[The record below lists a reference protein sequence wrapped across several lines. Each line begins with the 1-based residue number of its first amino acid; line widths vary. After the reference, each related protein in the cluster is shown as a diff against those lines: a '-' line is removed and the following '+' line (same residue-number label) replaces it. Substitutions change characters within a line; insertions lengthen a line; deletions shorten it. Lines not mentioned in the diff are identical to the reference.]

1 MIKLKEKENIYIL
14 MAHHIMEIGMKI
26 NSMVMEWKLGLMG
39 LVIKDFTIM
48 EKNKEL
54 DNLNGQMVLLIKEI
68 SKRIIFMVK
77 ESIIGLMVENLLE
90 IGKIEKWMERENI
103 LGQMEENTLES
114 M

>member
-1 MIKLKEKENIYIL
+1 
-14 MAHHIMEIGMKI
+14 
-26 NSMVMEWKLGLMG
+26 MG

-103 LGQMEENTLES
+103 LGQVYYNYIYS
-114 M
+114 KKN